1 MTANVIQKESEQKI
15 DIALNPSKKMEW
27 VVRDNAELQ
36 AELNRP
42 PKRGEKISPKVVN
55 KVLDCIKDL

>member
-1 MTANVIQKESEQKI
+1 MTANILQKESEQKI
-15 DIALNPSKKMEW
+15 EITLNQTKKMEW
-27 VVRDNAELQ
+27 IVRDNAELQ

-42 PKRGEKISPKVVN
+42 PKRGEKISPKVVS